1 MHAQC
6 VLIETSDL
14 LIDCFLPCS
23 VLRAPCSVL
32 TQHCQDFMA
41 QWSLYFS
48 LCLPKKEAQLESS
61 VSCSWDGTMN
71 GRCSCCLPEISSSF
85 VSNVTALPGRPGWW
99 SGQINSMPLFEE
111 HILAP
116 LSNEVMCSGGDMN
129 HLQHEIRHTHLH
141 TLPLYFQT
149 GTKFSVYRQ
158 RLKEGT
164 LTRLY
169 SCQFGQLPRWRK
181 EGAAPVV
188 CKGLCSVKGHVSKR
202 HGWGH
207 GK

>member
-129 HLQHEIRHTHLH
+129 PCNMRSDTQICTPSLFISRLAQSLA
-141 TLPLYFQT
+141 FT
-149 GTKFSVYRQ
+149 G
-158 RLKEGT
+158 
-164 LTRLY
+164 
-169 SCQFGQLPRWRK
+169 
-181 EGAAPVV
+181 
-188 CKGLCSVKGHVSKR
+188 KG
-202 HGWGH
+202 
-207 GK
+207 